1 MGWPANGHRG
11 AADPATRRNADSRSA
26 PAGRRTSR
34 SCRFSHHGLES
45 FRPGARSRRDLWARS
60 EGFRVRVAGSVRA
73 ALAGTGERGLSEF
86 LQVRCGM
93 HRFLVPSADID
104 SIEVLKGAAEPFG
117 GRRAPR
123 EWLLLDGRVL
133 AGDDAGETVEHGV
146 ALCATEDTPLETR
159 IVVDQVGA
167 LVHCDPSAIEPMPHA
182 V

>member
-1 MGWPANGHRG
+1 
-11 AADPATRRNADSRSA
+11 
-26 PAGRRTSR
+26 
-34 SCRFSHHGLES
+34 
-45 FRPGARSRRDLWARS
+45 
-60 EGFRVRVAGSVRA
+60 V
-73 ALAGTGERGLSEF
+73 SEF

-104 SIEVLKGAAEPFG
+104 SIEVLKGVAEPFG

-133 AGDDAGETVEHGV
+133 AGDDTGEAAEHGV
-146 ALCATEDTPLETR
+146 ALRAAEGGPLETR

-182 V
+182 VARLRVLFSGIWREEASQEYLFCVRPRDELPVQRFVWRRRIRRAVMTIRPATGDRKAST

>member
-1 MGWPANGHRG
+1 M
-11 AADPATRRNADSRSA
+11 
-26 PAGRRTSR
+26 
-34 SCRFSHHGLES
+34 
-45 FRPGARSRRDLWARS
+45 
-60 EGFRVRVAGSVRA
+60 
-73 ALAGTGERGLSEF
+73 SEF
-86 LQVRCGM
+86 LEVRCGT

-167 LVHCDPSAIEPMPHA
+167 LVHCDPAAIEPLPRA
-182 V
+182 VARLRVFFSGVWREETSQEYLFCVRPRNELPVKRFVWRRRIRRAVMTIRPAMDDRKVST